1 MSDNLNLSLSQE
13 DIALIITALL
23 CLPNNVSSQI
33 LVMKIVKALSALD
46 EG

>member
-1 MSDNLNLSLSQE
+1 MSKDINLSLSQE
-13 DIALIITALL
+13 DVALIITALL
-23 CLPNNVSSQI
+23 CVPNNVTSQI